1 MSDLL
6 SARDKLAEAR
16 SLVDLIF
23 MAARDLEPE
32 WSKPLCIGAMKAS
45 DILADIES
53 EFDKVEDQS
62 KAA

>member
-32 WSKPLCIGAMKAS
+32 WGKPLRIGTMKAS
-45 DILADIES
+45 DILADIEAY
-53 EFDKVEDQS
+53 FDQVEDQS
-62 KAA
+62 